1 MISDLDIYRRFLC
14 SRCFRWRTCYWF
26 QGPEITR
33 DQGIGEHVASMETC
47 RLDAIGVEIAQ
58 FNDRLAASGCM
69 KEALM
74 PRSTRREG
82 RGRRKADTPHPVD
95 IHVGS
100 RVRLR
105 RIELGIN
112 QTKLAAE
119 LGLTFQQVQK
129 YERATNRISASRLF
143 HIGKVVGVKV
153 AFFYEGYS
161 DAGAPSGFAEPPA
174 EAFQSD
180 LLQRRDTIELCN
192 AFYAIDDAA
201 LRRRLLDLAK
211 TLATGG
217 EPK

>member
-1 MISDLDIYRRFLC
+1 
-14 SRCFRWRTCYWF
+14 
-26 QGPEITR
+26 
-33 DQGIGEHVASMETC
+33 
-47 RLDAIGVEIAQ
+47 
-58 FNDRLAASGCM
+58 
-69 KEALM
+69 M
-74 PRSTRREG
+74 PRSARPGG

-143 HIGKVVGVKV
+143 HIGKVLGVNV
-153 AFFYEGYS
+153 ASFYEGYEE
-161 DAGAPSGFAEPPA
+161 AGAPWGFAEPPA

-180 LLQRRDTIELCN
+180 LLQRRDTIELVN
-192 AFYAIDDAA
+192 AFYAIDNPT
-201 LRRRLLDLAK
+201 LRRQLLDLAK
-211 TLATGG
+211 GLAVGG

>member
-1 MISDLDIYRRFLC
+1 
-14 SRCFRWRTCYWF
+14 
-26 QGPEITR
+26 
-33 DQGIGEHVASMETC
+33 
-47 RLDAIGVEIAQ
+47 
-58 FNDRLAASGCM
+58 
-69 KEALM
+69 M
-74 PRSTRREG
+74 PRSARPGG

-112 QTKLAAE
+112 QTKLATE

-129 YERATNRISASRLF
+129 YERAANRISASRLF
-143 HIGKVVGVKV
+143 QMGKVLDVKIP
-153 AFFYEGYS
+153 FFYEGYS

-180 LLQRRDTIELCN
+180 LLQRRDTIELFK

-201 LRRRLLDLAK
+201 LRRRLLDLAR
-211 TLATGG
+211 TLAAGS